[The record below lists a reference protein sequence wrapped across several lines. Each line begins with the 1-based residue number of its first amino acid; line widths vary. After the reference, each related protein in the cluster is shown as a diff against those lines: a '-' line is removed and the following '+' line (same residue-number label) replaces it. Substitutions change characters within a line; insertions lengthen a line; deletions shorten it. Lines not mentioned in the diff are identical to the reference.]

1 MNQVN
6 DNENSTNVHNLSN
19 KLWPYV
25 EALLG
30 ASGITEDQARIC
42 VLYTLVT
49 HREDLGFNPILAI
62 IGNTGTGK
70 SDLLSE
76 IEYLVREPKIA
87 SATSYATMRDEM
99 DNCPTYIID
108 EADKVDEE
116 LLIARSQKTK
126 AKLTHK
132 VGTGQGW
139 EDRESD
145 VFGATILAR
154 RTPFRDAATRNRA
167 IVIHTRDKPGHYQSK
182 PISGLERIAKMIQ
195 PHPLQLSRRDLDVWQ
210 PLLEMAMGLE
220 DSKWTTAVTN
230 AMQTESLI
238 FRVGQDYEPE
248 NAVIKALDNLTWSK
262 EAKQRS
268 DKPVELAIV
277 TSKAN
282 EIGDV
287 KLIKKQVEEILIAKG
302 FKVSYT
308 HGDKMVRPDT
318 QLLESLL

>member
-1 MNQVN
+1 
-6 DNENSTNVHNLSN
+6 
-19 KLWPYV
+19 
-25 EALLG
+25 
-30 ASGITEDQARIC
+30 
-42 VLYTLVT
+42 
-49 HREDLGFNPILAI
+49 
-62 IGNTGTGK
+62 
-70 SDLLSE
+70 
-76 IEYLVREPKIA
+76 
-87 SATSYATMRDEM
+87 
-99 DNCPTYIID
+99 
-108 EADKVDEE
+108 
-116 LLIARSQKTK
+116 
-126 AKLTHK
+126 
-132 VGTGQGW
+132 
-139 EDRESD
+139 
-145 VFGATILAR
+145 
-154 RTPFRDAATRNRA
+154 
-167 IVIHTRDKPGHYQSK
+167 
-182 PISGLERIAKMIQ
+182 
-195 PHPLQLSRRDLDVWQ
+195 
-210 PLLEMAMGLE
+210 MAMGLE